1 VVHRYSEI
9 VDLLSES
16 TNPIIRY
23 KSSLNL
29 QGADPNDSRMRAL
42 REEIKDSPI
51 AQGLL
56 ADLAMSDASTR
67 SGRST
72 IYDTFKY
79 LADIDYPAGDESLLP
94 FRDVVYGWLR
104 RLEKDYDGPLYIR
117 DKYRV
122 HGSFHGNAIY
132 ASVVLGIA
140 NDETDELCGNL
151 LRYQWPNGGWN
162 CSKIPKAKGPT
173 IVHTAY
179 GMRGL
184 VTYRP
189 VKDSPEIRR
198 AIDDCAEILLERQ
211 LYLKRTNGKPLRP
224 VYTKTA
230 YPYPRLYNFM
240 AGLHILTRSGHI
252 TDPRCDAALDLLE
265 SKYIEG
271 QGWEMERKLF
281 HHNENKEDFTNVH
294 WEKEK
299 LGKANQFL
307 TVDALEIL
315 RESGR
320 FQ

>member
-1 VVHRYSEI
+1 MHHPYSEI
-9 VDLLSES
+9 VDQLSES
-16 TNPIIRY
+16 ANPIIRY
-23 KSSLNL
+23 KTRLNL
-29 QGADPNDSRMRAL
+29 EGADPNESGMLAL
-42 REEIKDSPI
+42 RKEIKDSPI

-56 ADLAMSDASTR
+56 ADLAMSKASTR
-67 SGRST
+67 SGMAT
-72 IYDTFKY
+72 IYGTLKY
-79 LADIDYPAGDESLLP
+79 LADIDYPPGDKSLLP
-94 FRDVVYGWLR
+94 YRDHVYGWLH
-104 RLEKDYDGPLYIR
+104 RLEKDYDGPLHIR

-132 ASVVLGIA
+132 ASIVLGIS
-140 NDETDELCGNL
+140 NKETAKLCDNL

-184 VTYRP
+184 VTYRS
-189 VKDSPEIRR
+189 VKDSPEIRQ
-198 AIDDCAEILLERQ
+198 AIHDCAEILLERQ
-211 LYLKRTNGKPLRP
+211 VYLKRTNGKPLRP
-224 VYTKTA
+224 VYTKTS

-252 TDPRCDAALDLLE
+252 ADRRCDVALDLLE
-265 SKYIEG
+265 SKFIEG

-281 HHNENKEDFTNVH
+281 HHNKSKEDFTNVH

-315 RESGR
+315 RKARR
-320 FQ
+320 FH